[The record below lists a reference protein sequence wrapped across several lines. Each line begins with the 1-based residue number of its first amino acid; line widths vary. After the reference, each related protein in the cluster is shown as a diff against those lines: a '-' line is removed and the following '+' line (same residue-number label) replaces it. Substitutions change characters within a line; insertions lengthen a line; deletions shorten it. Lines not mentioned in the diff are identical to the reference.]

1 MTIALSDNT
10 PRISYTVSESASQTS
25 FAVPF
30 VFFDGSTDLNV
41 YVDNTARNYHASTA
55 NTTQY
60 TVSGGNGATG
70 SITTNVTGAS
80 GGSTVVITRA
90 VPLSRTTDF
99 PSSGAFEVSKLN
111 TELDTLIAINSDFN
125 DDASRALRLQDS
137 DAAASM
143 TLPLK
148 ADRLGKVLGFHSSTG
163 VPEAVSQLTTASVA
177 AANTVS
183 VGGSATA
190 SVAVTN
196 NNAAF
201 TFGIPTGA
209 TGATGATGPAGI
221 GIPMTWDTD
230 TSDADSGA
238 GKIYGNNG
246 TIASISVLYVD
257 DVDDNGV
264 SIASYVQ
271 SWDDATNAI
280 ARGYIYI
287 TKEGASNVYAVF
299 KVSGAVTDASGYNKI
314 AVTHV
319 LSTGTFSDGM
329 GVSVSFAQSGAD
341 GSNAFTL
348 SDGSTT
354 QSIADGNTLTIT
366 SGEGIDAT
374 VSATDTLT
382 IAGEDATTSNKGVAS
397 FHSDNF
403 AVSSGAVTI
412 KNGGVDLTAEVTGV
426 LPLANGGT
434 GATTLAGANIVA
446 TNAQNTFTKAQLAST
461 YTAALSAT
469 SGVLDYDTYQNFI
482 ITLASGSNTLAA
494 ATTEA
499 SQVGQT
505 GFIIFIQPSSSS
517 AGTVSLHGDYE
528 TAEAAGLTLSSAN
541 NDYDVVPYIVKAD
554 NSILLGAA
562 QLNFG

>member
-25 FAVPF
+25 FTVPF

-41 YVDNTARNYHASTA
+41 YVDNTARSYHASTA

-60 TVSGGNGATG
+60 TVSGGSGSTG
-70 SITTNVTGAS
+70 SITTSVTGAS

-90 VPLSRTTDF
+90 IPLARTTDF
-99 PSSGAFEVSKLN
+99 PSSGAFEVAKLN
-111 TELDTLIAINSDFN
+111 TELDTLLAMHSDFN
-125 DDASRALRLQDS
+125 DTSGRSLVLNDS

-148 ADRLGKVLGFHSSTG
+148 ADRLNKVLGFHSSTG
-163 VPEAVSQLTTASVA
+163 VPQAVSQLTTASVA
-177 AANTVS
+177 ATNTVS
-183 VGGSATA
+183 VGGSSTA

-238 GKIYGNNG
+238 GKIYGNHG

-257 DVDDNGV
+257 DVDDNAV
-264 SIASYVQ
+264 NIATYVQ
-271 SWDDATNAI
+271 SWDDAVNATS
-280 ARGYIYI
+280 RGFIHI
-287 TKEGASNVYAVF
+287 TKEGASNVYAIF
-299 KVSGAVTDASGYNKI
+299 KVSGAVTDASGYNKV

-329 GVSVSFAQSGAD
+329 GVTVTFAQSGAD
-341 GSNAFTL
+341 GSGSMTSFTL
-348 SDGSTT
+348 SDGSTS
-354 QSIADGNTLTIT
+354 QSITDGNTLTVT

-382 IAGEDATTSNKGVAS
+382 IAGEDATTSNKGIAS
-397 FHSDNF
+397 FSSADF
-403 AVSSGAVTI
+403 SVSSGAVSLEAAVVKT
-412 KNGGVDLTAEVTGV
+412 DE
-426 LPLANGGT
+426 
-434 GATTLAGANIVA
+434 
-446 TNAQNTFTKAQLAST
+446 QNTFTKAQLPST
-461 YTAALSAT
+461 YTAALSST

>member
-25 FAVPF
+25 FTVPF

-41 YVDNTARNYHASTA
+41 YVDNTARSYHASTA

-60 TVSGGNGATG
+60 TVSGGSGSTG
-70 SITTNVTGAS
+70 SITTSVTGAS

-90 VPLSRTTDF
+90 IPLARTTDF
-99 PSSGAFEVSKLN
+99 PSSGAFEVAKLN
-111 TELDTLIAINSDFN
+111 TELDTLLAMHSDFN
-125 DDASRALRLQDS
+125 DTSGRSLVLNDS

-148 ADRLGKVLGFHSSTG
+148 AARLNKVLGFHSSTG

-238 GKIYGNNG
+238 GKIYGNHG

-257 DVDDNGV
+257 DVDDNAV
-264 SIASYVQ
+264 NIATYVQ
-271 SWDDATNAI
+271 SWDDAVNATS
-280 ARGYIYI
+280 RGFIHI
-287 TKEGASNVYAVF
+287 TKEGASNVYAIF
-299 KVSGAVTDASGYNKI
+299 KVSGAVTDASGYNKV

-329 GVSVSFAQSGAD
+329 GVTVTFAQSGAD
-341 GSNAFTL
+341 GSGSMTSFTL
-348 SDGSTT
+348 SDGSTS
-354 QSIADGNTLTIT
+354 QSITDGNTLTVT

-382 IAGEDATTSNKGVAS
+382 IAGEDATTSNKGIAS
-397 FHSDNF
+397 FASADF
-403 AVSSGAVTI
+403 SVSSGAVSLEAAVVKT
-412 KNGGVDLTAEVTGV
+412 DE
-426 LPLANGGT
+426 
-434 GATTLAGANIVA
+434 
-446 TNAQNTFTKAQLAST
+446 QNTFTKAQLPST
-461 YTAALSAT
+461 YTAALSST

-499 SQVGQT
+499 SQIGQT

>member
-10 PRISYTVSESASQTS
+10 PRISYTVNQGATQTS

-30 VFFDGSTDLNV
+30 VFFDESTDLKV
-41 YVDNTARNYHASTA
+41 YVDNVARTYHASTA
-55 NTTQY
+55 NTTQF
-60 TVSGGNGATG
+60 TVTGGSGSTG
-70 SITTNVTGAS
+70 SITTTVTGAT
-80 GGSTVVITRA
+80 GGSTVVITRSI
-90 VPLSRTTDF
+90 PLSRTTDF
-99 PSSGAFEVSKLN
+99 PSSGAFEVAKLN
-111 TELDTLIAINSDFN
+111 TELDTLLTMITDA
-125 DDASRALRLQDS
+125 DDENTRALRLQDS
-137 DAAASM
+137 DSAA
-143 TLPLK
+143 TLTIPLTD
-148 ADRLGKVLGFHSSTG
+148 DRKGKILGFNSSSG
-163 VPEAVSQLTTASVA
+163 NAEAVNSLSTASIA
-177 AANTVS
+177 ATNTVS

-190 SVAVTN
+190 SVAVSN

-238 GKIYGNNG
+238 GKVYGNNG

-264 SIASYVQ
+264 NIATYVQ
-271 SWDDATNAI
+271 SWDDAVNSTS
-280 ARGYIYI
+280 RGFIHI
-287 TKEGASNVYAVF
+287 TKEGASNVYAIF
-299 KVSGAVTDASGYNKI
+299 KVSGAVTDASGYNKV

-329 GVSVSFAQSGAD
+329 GVTVSFTQSGAD
-341 GSNAFTL
+341 GAGSMTSFTL

-354 QSIADGNTLTIT
+354 QSITDGNTLTVT

-382 IAGEDATTSNKGVAS
+382 IAGEDATTSNKGIAS
-397 FHSDNF
+397 FSSADF
-403 AVSSGAVTI
+403 SVSSGAVSLEAAVVKT
-412 KNGGVDLTAEVTGV
+412 DE
-426 LPLANGGT
+426 
-434 GATTLAGANIVA
+434 
-446 TNAQNTFTKAQLAST
+446 QNTFTKAQLPST

-528 TAEAAGLTLSSAN
+528 TAESAGLTLSSAN
-541 NDYDVVPYIVKAD
+541 NDYDVVGYVIKAD
-554 NSILLGAA
+554 NSILLMPA